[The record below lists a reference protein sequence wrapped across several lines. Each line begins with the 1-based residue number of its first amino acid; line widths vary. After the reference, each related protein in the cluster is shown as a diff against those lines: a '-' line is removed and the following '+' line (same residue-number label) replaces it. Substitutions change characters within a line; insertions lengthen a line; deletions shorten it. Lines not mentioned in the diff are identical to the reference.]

1 MNNIDDP
8 DLEAAFVREFAA
20 LAARVDRFTLSIRPV
35 DAWILLSQLQL
46 ALRHPQN
53 TGPSAEAARQ
63 IARRLQSIV
72 APHGALAAVAERGW
86 NPDYD
91 VGQPPKEVGE

>member
-1 MNNIDDP
+1 MKIDPTLD
-8 DLEAAFVREFAA
+8 AAFVREFGE
-20 LAARVDRFTLSIRPV
+20 LAARVERFTLSIRPV

-46 ALRHPQN
+46 ALRHPEN
-53 TGPSAEAARQ
+53 TGPTAEAASS

-91 VGQPPKEVGE
+91 VGQPPKEVGSD